1 MALKNCHA
9 SKKRNTV
16 FAEKADESAYARG
29 HDGGKATCHFFGGFA
44 NVTGVTGAAWDGM
57 AILFRKNGKRICPLS
72 AVFFAEG
79 KH

>member
-1 MALKNCHA
+1 MALKNCQA
-9 SKKRNTV
+9 PKKRNTV
-16 FAEKADESAYARG
+16 FAEKADGSAYARG

-44 NVTGVTGAAWDGM
+44 NVTGATGAAWDGM